1 MLCAGDWLKRSK
13 VRDFL
18 VANLPREVLII
29 QYSAEILIRFYFEYK
44 RVKYPIFSFN
54 AFVYF
59 ISFIN
64 FIVANIYFY
73 VYKYTFV
80 TRIKRIVIY
89 VKKSV
94 KENEETVKQ

>member
-1 MLCAGDWLKRSK
+1 MKRSK

-29 QYSAEILIRFYFEYK
+29 QYSAEILIRFYFQYE

-54 AFVYF
+54 AIVYF
-59 ISFIN
+59 IGFVN
-64 FIVANIYFY
+64 FILAKIYFY
-73 VYKYTFV
+73 VYKCTFASH
-80 TRIKRIVIY
+80 TKSIVIY